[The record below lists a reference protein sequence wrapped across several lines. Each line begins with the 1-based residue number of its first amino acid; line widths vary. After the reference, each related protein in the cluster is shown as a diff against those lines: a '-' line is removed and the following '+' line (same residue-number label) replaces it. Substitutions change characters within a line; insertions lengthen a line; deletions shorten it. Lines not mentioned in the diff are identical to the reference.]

1 MPGTRT
7 VARLLLLLLC
17 VVLAGCATRSSQ
29 TVAVPSGRSGA
40 LDEATTQQLLAVW
53 QARLCRYIATAG
65 DGDAAVLSEL
75 RRLRSANVPR
85 PARIRFGVLNVEA
98 GAGRWDVQGVLL
110 GRHRDGP
117 FVREVFMVGVVGH
130 REYLSAEVRD
140 LRLVA
145 MAPVDNALVWEASA
159 RDTEAVQRY
168 RETYAVDAVS
178 GFPAHEDDFRL
189 HTAGKRVS
197 VRESRSGA
205 DWTLSLRPDLRDLK
219 GAVVSAARHAPRQ
232 AGDDPCV
239 PHAEGSRAGDTN

>member
-1 MPGTRT
+1 MPGART
-7 VARLLLLLLC
+7 LAGLLLALC
-17 VVLAGCATRSSQ
+17 VLLAGCATRSSQ
-29 TVAVPSGRSGA
+29 TVVVPSGGTGA

-53 QARLCRYIATAG
+53 QARLCEYIATTG
-65 DGDAAVLSEL
+65 NGDAAVLAEL
-75 RRLRSANVPR
+75 RRLRSANVLR
-85 PARIRFGVLNVEA
+85 PARIRFGVLNVET

-145 MAPVDNALVWEASA
+145 MAPVDTALVWQTSA
-159 RDTEAVQRY
+159 RDMDAVQRY
-168 RETYAVDAVS
+168 RETYGVDAVS
-178 GFPAHEDDFRL
+178 GFPAHDDDFRL
-189 HTAGKRVS
+189 QASGTRLS

-205 DWTLSLRPDLRDLK
+205 DWTLALRPDLRDLQ
-219 GAVVSAARHAPRQ
+219 GAAVSDARPVPRE

-239 PHAEGSRAGDTN
+239 PHVAGSRTGERN